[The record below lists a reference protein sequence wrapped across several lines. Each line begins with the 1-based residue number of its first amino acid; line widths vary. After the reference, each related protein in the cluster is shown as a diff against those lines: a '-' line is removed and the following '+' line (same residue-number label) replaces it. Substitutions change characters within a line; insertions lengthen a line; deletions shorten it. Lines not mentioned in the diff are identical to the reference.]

1 MVRGLASDLP
11 AGVDLSKAKAWIKF
25 EGDGGP
31 QIWSSYNIEKIVVN
45 GTGDFQVHFGI
56 PFKTNEYVSTICHET
71 YVGTARTL
79 NASSKFARALTYN
92 ASNALADCDDV
103 QMLFFGELENE

>member
-1 MVRGLASDLP
+1 MPG
-11 AGVDLSKAKAWIKF
+11 GVDLSKAKAWIKF
-25 EGDGGP
+25 EGASGKA
-31 QIWSSYNIEKIVVN
+31 IHSSFNIKQVVVN
-45 GTGDFQVHFGI
+45 GTGDFQIHFGV

-79 NASSKFARALTYN
+79 NASNKFARALTYN
-92 ASNALADCDDV
+92 TSNALADCDDI